1 MIKRIVVERPKQ
13 ALAPN
18 SCHPTVKAKFEWKTV
33 GK

>member
-18 SCHPTVKAKFEWKTV
+18 SCHSNVAAKFSWKTRD
-33 GK
+33 